1 MSDNPARPS
10 DAVGSNLYRNV
21 LDSVPSGILALDL
34 EGRII
39 LFNEAAVRLTGLS
52 ADALQGR
59 LFSEAFAQLQEA
71 EEFVDIV
78 FDTIHDVGQT
88 RVVEVAFQG
97 KSFPLSIRTEHLTE
111 ERDGEIR
118 RVGLIVMFYDLTGVA
133 EQREEELRLAKE
145 AHLKNVELSDAYRT
159 LEAGHQR
166 LQDRLKGKYVRYAKT
181 ILVVFIFAFI
191 AWYSWDTGPGPGTF
205 VRQGDGT
212 DAGNAENRSVWV
224 VAPQPLSS
232 AVTVTGR
239 LEPRQEVEVTSPIK
253 GKVIAIHFAY
263 GERVR
268 KGQKL
273 VELDV
278 SEVEIQRHK
287 ARVDYIRAKERVDDL
302 EHWDDHV
309 DVART
314 RRNLMQAQI
323 AAETSKNK
331 QEQAA
336 FLLERGIIPTTEF
349 KAAKREHEQREMSLQ
364 EAEQD
369 LQIILAQGGKDLQV
383 AAIELS
389 SAKARLD
396 SLEEI
401 IRKAEVLAPVS
412 GVAFRS
418 GTAAGDSAE
427 GDRGLVAGAFV
438 NHGQQLLTIGNLDG
452 LTVVGQVDEV
462 DVVKI
467 QPGNPAIIVGDAF
480 PDLRLAG
487 EITRVSSQ
495 ATKGEGNVPSYEV
508 TAVVETLPEDQRET
522 LRLGMSARLEVVVY
536 EREDALLVPFHA
548 VHFRD
553 GQSWVR
559 VRDPVSGQARDVRVK
574 PGVTTLDAVEI
585 LEGVEAGSEI
595 FVPRS

>member
-10 DAVGSNLYRNV
+10 DAAGSNLYRNV
-21 LDSVPSGILALDL
+21 LDSVSSGILALDL

-39 LFNEAAVRLTGLS
+39 LFNAAAVKLTGLP
-52 ADALQGR
+52 ADTLQGR

-78 FDTIHDVGQT
+78 FDTIHDVGRM
-88 RVVEVAFQG
+88 RVVEAAFQG
-97 KSFPLSIRTEHLTE
+97 KRFPLSIRTEHLTE
-111 ERDGEIR
+111 EHDGKIQ

-145 AHLKNVELSDAYRT
+145 AHLKNVELSHAYRA
-159 LEAGHQR
+159 LEEGHQK
-166 LQDRLKGKYVRYAKT
+166 LQDRLKGKYVRAAKAL
-181 ILVVFIFAFI
+181 LVVFIFAFV
-191 AWYSWDTGPGPGTF
+191 AWYSWDTDPSSGTAG
-205 VRQGDGT
+205 RQGSEM
-212 DAGNAENRSVWV
+212 DAGNAENQPVWV
-224 VAPQPLSS
+224 VTPQRLSS
-232 AVTVTGR
+232 AVTVPGR

-253 GKVIAIHFAY
+253 GKVISIHFAY
-263 GERVR
+263 GERVS

-278 SEVEIQRHK
+278 SEVEIQHHK

-302 EHWDDHV
+302 EHWTDHV

-314 RRNLMQAQI
+314 RRNLLQAQI
-323 AAETSKNK
+323 AVETSKNK

-336 FLLERGIIPTTEF
+336 FLLERGIIPTAEF

-401 IRKAEVLAPVS
+401 IRKAKVLAPVS

-418 GTAAGDSAE
+418 GAADGDSSA
-427 GDRGLVAGAFV
+427 GDRGLVEGAFV

-495 ATKGEGNVPSYEV
+495 ATKGEGNVPSYAV

-548 VHFRD
+548 VRLRD

-559 VRDPVSGQARDVRVK
+559 VKDPVSGQVRDVRVE

-585 LEGVEAGSEI
+585 LAGIEAGSEI
-595 FVPRS
+595 IIPEL